1 MLKILGIMDLV
12 VLGDKYG
19 VYIVQLIDELQALV
33 KARRKQVVLNAS
45 AVSEESVM
53 IVTLCRLFSQGS
65 PVWGSSI

>member
-33 KARRKQVVLNAS
+33 KAEEKTGS
-45 AVSEESVM
+45 A
-53 IVTLCRLFSQGS
+53 
-65 PVWGSSI
+65 